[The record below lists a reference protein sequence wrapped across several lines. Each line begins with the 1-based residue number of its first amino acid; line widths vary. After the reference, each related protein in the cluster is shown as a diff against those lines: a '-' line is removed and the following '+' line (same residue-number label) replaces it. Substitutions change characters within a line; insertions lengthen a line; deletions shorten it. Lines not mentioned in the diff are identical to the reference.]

1 MKKNILVILLGLS
14 IVFVSC
20 NSSDDP
26 KPNPKPEVS
35 INYTSTFKSIKIIE
49 FNEIDHVGK
58 IQNISKENVSTY
70 LGKNVETIAPKELQ
84 FKKDSLYIIRE
95 YDLLE
100 KYKTK
105 WEGKKLYL
113 YNKPLNTWNYCGNK
127 LTDKQFSLNT
137 GFYIIKSITNQRKLK
152 VIGHEYYLESY
163 NDVQNISESS
173 IIWLNANYLFET
185 KE

>member
-1 MKKNILVILLGLS
+1 ML
-14 IVFVSC
+14 SC
-20 NSSDDP
+20 NSSDDST
-26 KPNPKPEVS
+26 PNPTPEVS
-35 INYTSTFKSIKIIE
+35 TNYTLTYNSIKIIE
-49 FNEIDHVGK
+49 FNEINQIGNV
-58 IQNISKENVSTY
+58 QNISKGNVHIFFGENI
-70 LGKNVETIAPKELQ
+70 KAIAPKELQ

-113 YNKPLNTWNYCGNK
+113 YNKSLNTWNYCGNK

-137 GFYIIKSITNQRKLK
+137 GFYIIKSITNQRNLKLM
-152 VIGHEYYLESY
+152 GHDYYLESN
-163 NDVQNISESS
+163 NDVQKISESS
-173 IIWLNANYLFET
+173 TIWLKINYLFET